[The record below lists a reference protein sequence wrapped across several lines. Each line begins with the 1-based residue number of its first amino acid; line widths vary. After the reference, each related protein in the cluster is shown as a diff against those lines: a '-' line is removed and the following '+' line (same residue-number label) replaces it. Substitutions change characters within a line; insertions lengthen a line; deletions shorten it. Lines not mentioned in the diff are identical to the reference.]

1 MQHLETIWRRRR
13 LVLTVGLLGSLA
25 IAIWVWFSPPL
36 YRAHASILL
45 GAQRVS
51 TPRGDAMAD
60 KGISSEMALL
70 SSPALVKDT
79 LRQIG
84 GEAPPP
90 AGGPAAASGRPGP
103 AAAQSVSSVGPFG
116 ARYRRVRGMPPAD
129 ALDAQAHEVAK
140 DIETNRVEDSN
151 VIEVAYSG
159 DNQRWADNHDH

>member
-1 MQHLETIWRRRR
+1 VVEESSIRWMQHLETIWRRRR

-90 AGGPAAASGRPGP
+90 EFTRPEI
-103 AAAQSVSSVGPFG
+103 ATIL
-116 ARYRRVRGMPPAD
+116 VRAMRD
-129 ALDAQAHEVAK
+129 AK
-140 DIETNRVEDSN
+140 
-151 VIEVAYSG
+151 
-159 DNQRWADNHDH
+159 